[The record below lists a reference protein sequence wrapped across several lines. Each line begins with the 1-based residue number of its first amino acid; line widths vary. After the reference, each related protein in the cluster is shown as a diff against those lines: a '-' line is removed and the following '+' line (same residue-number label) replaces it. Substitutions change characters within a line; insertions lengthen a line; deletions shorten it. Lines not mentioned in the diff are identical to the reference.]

1 MEAHSEL
8 GIGLAIGIAF
18 GVVLALAFRFWRA
31 QLRMRKSE
39 PAAVRTAKQILE
51 EFETFSVIL
60 DETATLIYANQAA
73 REYDG
78 STDLDRRLRSP
89 KMQAT
94 VMRVLATGESVVK
107 NPSDPASPGAIRF
120 RIFPLDDYHVVLAG
134 VDVGEQQ
141 RVFAM
146 RRDFIANMSHE
157 LKTPIA
163 AIGLL
168 SEAIVEGADDPRT
181 VLEFARKLQGES
193 ERLNELTKNVIR
205 LSEAQASL
213 SSEDIEPV
221 DLRRLAQDEVTSLE
235 EFAAN
240 NAVSLVFTDSTA
252 GRSEAELTGRA
263 AALRSAV
270 SNLLTNAIA
279 HSPKG
284 GTVYVSLRHLDGECL
299 LAVRD
304 EGPGI
309 DVQYH
314 SRIFERFFRVDPARS
329 RSLGGTGL
337 GLSIVRNT
345 MLAHGGSVSVES
357 SPGNGATF
365 TLRLPLAMSPSM
377 REKKRSRK
385 QRVDRARKQGQ

>member
-1 MEAHSEL
+1 
-8 GIGLAIGIAF
+8 
-18 GVVLALAFRFWRA
+18 
-31 QLRMRKSE
+31 
-39 PAAVRTAKQILE
+39 
-51 EFETFSVIL
+51 
-60 DETATLIYANQAA
+60 
-73 REYDG
+73 
-78 STDLDRRLRSP
+78 
-89 KMQAT
+89 
-94 VMRVLATGESVVK
+94 
-107 NPSDPASPGAIRF
+107 
-120 RIFPLDDYHVVLAG
+120 
-134 VDVGEQQ
+134 
-141 RVFAM
+141 M

-299 LAVRD
+299 LTVRD